1 MNVWISACMYRRYMP
16 VGLSTCFFAYAFDLI
31 MKLEVEEDTSSSNPY
46 CASFYDVAA
55 SSYPL
60 RGTRHDG
67 YDVVMSSTCK

>member
-1 MNVWISACMYRRYMP
+1 MP
-16 VGLSTCFFAYAFDLI
+16 VSLSTCFFAYAFDLI
-31 MKLEVEEDTSSSNPY
+31 IEFEVEEDTTSSNPY

-55 SSYPL
+55 SFYPL